1 MSDDVLERVRMCV
14 AEAGYDPML
23 VRKRERPGWSEPMLT
38 IPTTFPYEVLWR
50 ASELAGHAHPVCWA
64 CAEPMIDRGVEFG
77 CRAVRRLELD
87 CGVSRV

>member
-14 AEAGYDPML
+14 AEAGYDPQFIVPPPHEWGSFGVVL
-23 VRKRERPGWSEPMLT
+23 NA
-38 IPTTFPYEVLWR
+38 IPHEVTWR
-50 ASELAGHAHPVCWA
+50 AREISAVAKPICKACSRLASDLQVPT
-64 CAEPMIDRGVEFG
+64 AEG